1 MMIKPIFPV
10 DGISKPWAQIFDE
23 LTNRW
28 VLESVRDMEL
38 DAERTLSICHRVHS
52 LHWAVKLRFHPM
64 HQIPFCVPREEE
76 NTYKALGYLYV
87 SALKLCEIVTQ
98 SELEASRCF
107 SVLVVEGDI
116 ERPQIPLNK
125 KNRAALA
132 LSMLSN
138 ENQEL
143 GDGRNPFSIEVSPGT
158 HHLTNKAFEYYS
170 HHSLKAEIR

>member
-1 MMIKPIFPV
+1 MTILT
-10 DGISKPWAQIFDE
+10 DE
-23 LTNRW
+23 LLNHY
-28 VLESVRDMEL
+28 LP
-38 DAERTLSICHRVHS
+38 IQ
-52 LHWAVKLRFHPM
+52 
-64 HQIPFCVPREEE
+64 QIQ
-76 NTYKALGYLYV
+76 NMTGYLYV

-143 GDGRNPFSIEVSPGT
+143 GDGRNPFSIEVSPGN